1 MHDNLK
7 VRVAQMSQLYQIN
20 DINKKSNIN
29 LKAWKQPM
37 EKKIV
42 IYLAV

>member
-7 VRVAQMSQLYQIN
+7 VQVAQMPQFYQIN

-29 LKAWKQPM
+29 LK
-37 EKKIV
+37 E
-42 IYLAV
+42 